1 MVAYG
6 FKKRFVAPIRA
17 GLGLIGLH
25 FHKGQEIPCEF
36 VIDDGETIA
45 RPFDPM
51 LDLDAPVRPK
61 RQTIRALGKRRHAR
75 PGETLQLYTAMRTKQ
90 CKKIGEAKCTAVR
103 DIVITFGKLSGVSV
117 GGSDEPQAHFQ
128 GGGLDIFA
136 QRDGFE
142 SWNEMVQFWDK
153 EHGLSVFIGKLIEWE
168 PL

>member
-6 FKKRFVAPIRA
+6 FKKRFIAPIQV
-17 GLGLIGLH
+17 GLGIY
-25 FHKGQEIPCEF
+25 KSEEP
-36 VIDDGETIA
+36 ETA
-45 RPFDPM
+45 LRATWP
-51 LDLDAPVRPK
+51 AAK
-61 RQTIRALGKRRHAR
+61 RQTIRALGKRRHVR

-142 SWNEMVQFWDK
+142 NWNEMVQFWDK